1 MGARD
6 EMEHGAVT
14 RGPGPESLLIQP
26 DIGGRWRQAC
36 FGTVFARV
44 RSGELDLMVHIRRTV
59 NDALISIVALTVLLV
74 VLVSVNER
82 VRHEVSVRLNG
93 DRAQTELAGAAAN
106 VQQLAGVV
114 VDAARDQTIEH
125 AALAI
130 FVVAAGV
137 LTIFMLRI

>member
-1 MGARD
+1 
-6 EMEHGAVT
+6 
-14 RGPGPESLLIQP
+14 
-26 DIGGRWRQAC
+26 
-36 FGTVFARV
+36 
-44 RSGELDLMVHIRRTV
+44 MVHVRRAV
-59 NDALISIVALTVLLV
+59 NDALISIVALTLLLV
-74 VLVSVNER
+74 VLASVNER
-82 VRHEVSVRLNG
+82 VRHEVSLRLNG

-106 VQQLAGVV
+106 VQHLAGVV

>member
-1 MGARD
+1 
-6 EMEHGAVT
+6 
-14 RGPGPESLLIQP
+14 
-26 DIGGRWRQAC
+26 
-36 FGTVFARV
+36 
-44 RSGELDLMVHIRRTV
+44 MVHIRRTV

-74 VLVSVNER
+74 VLASVNDR
-82 VRHEVSVRLNG
+82 VRHEMSLRMNG

-106 VQQLAGVV
+106 VQHLAGVV

>member
-1 MGARD
+1 
-6 EMEHGAVT
+6 
-14 RGPGPESLLIQP
+14 
-26 DIGGRWRQAC
+26 
-36 FGTVFARV
+36 
-44 RSGELDLMVHIRRTV
+44 MVHIRRTV
-59 NDALISIVALTVLLV
+59 NDALISIVALTASPVPSGAV
-74 VLVSVNER
+74 K
-82 VRHEVSVRLNG
+82 EVSLRLNG

-106 VQQLAGVV
+106 VRHLAGVV